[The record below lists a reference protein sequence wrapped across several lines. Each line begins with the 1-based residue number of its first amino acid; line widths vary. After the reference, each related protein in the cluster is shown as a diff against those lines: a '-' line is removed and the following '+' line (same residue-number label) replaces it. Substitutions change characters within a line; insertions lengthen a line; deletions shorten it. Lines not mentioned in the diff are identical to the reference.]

1 MRLISLELNGF
12 KSFAQRTKI
21 KFMPGMTGIVGP
33 NGSGKS
39 NIIEAIRW
47 VMGEQSAKDLR
58 GGKMADVI
66 FSGSDTRKPLN
77 RAEVAITFDNQD
89 HYLASDYTEI
99 KITRRLY
106 RNGES
111 QYLINGS
118 ECRLKDVLNLFMDSG
133 LGRESFSIISQGR
146 VESIFNGKPEDRR
159 AVIEEVAGV
168 AKYKK
173 NKDTAQKRLTETND
187 NLQRINDII
196 NELETQLEPLAQ
208 QSALAQDYQ
217 EQKHRFD
224 QLDKTKTVLDIENNQ
239 GQLKEVEHRL
249 GNAKR
254 LSVQYDEQTKLAKQ
268 ALSEL
273 KQQQARL
280 NVTKD
285 KLQNDLLI
293 QTKQIADL
301 TNTKSISTER
311 TNNEKAML
319 AQIKARLVQVKTQL
333 ADNKTQLSTWQ
344 QQQAVQQAAIQSNQ
358 TMLTQLKEMS
368 VEERQNQLSQ
378 QIDELQAQQVDQMQ
392 KLTTI
397 HNQKTYL
404 TRNHDQDEKRQNQ
417 AGIQL
422 ETSQQELTKL
432 QQQQEQLQQVVT
444 QQQGVVAQTSAQLQ
458 QEQLQHQQLQTQY
471 EQKQKQ
477 WYQSLGQVQTI
488 QARINSFKS
497 LEADYAGFYQGVR
510 YVLQHRQQFS
520 GLKGPVAEVIEVPA
534 RYTTAIETVLGGQLQ
549 NLVVDNQTSGKQ
561 IINFLVANRAGRATI
576 LPLDTLAHRNT
587 NQALLQQLTRLT
599 GLEGVASELIK
610 VDSAYQLVLDHLL
623 SNTLVADNLD
633 HATVIARQSR
643 HRFRVVTLDG
653 QLINASGAMTGG
665 ADKQQRQGLLSRQKS
680 QQTTNE
686 QLKTAQNQTTA
697 LEEQVGK
704 FDTAIKANSQVIEAL
719 QTKLTQQKDDLQTT
733 SGKANLLVAQ
743 QKIIQ
748 RQVSALKFEVQ
759 QQTDEYTTFAQQLQA
774 NEQQEQQVTAAI
786 ESLKAEIAQS
796 KANLQAL
803 QENASSQTTQIHD
816 KEQWLAV
823 AKEKLQQLKR
833 QISDLTNAIT
843 ADKQSIVQ
851 LTQQTDETRSN
862 QTNQQVQGE
871 QAASQLADIQQHHE
885 QTNKQV
891 TQTKRSLDK
900 LRTKIDTAE
909 QQQTRLQ
916 ELQRAALDELN
927 EVNARHVRLES
938 LIDQGMNRLAEQYA
952 MTLAEAKQNL
962 SELEPAEIKSQLK
975 LLKRGLDEIG
985 TVNLGSIEEYER
997 VSTRYSFLHEQQTD
1011 LLDSQQQ
1018 LNETMQEMDQEVK
1031 TRFATSFKQVATAFS
1046 RIFVEMFGGG
1056 QAQLVLT
1063 TPDDLLT
1070 SGIDIVAQPPG
1081 KKNQQMSLL
1090 SGGERALTAITLL
1103 FSILAVRPVPF
1114 AILDE
1119 TEAALD
1125 EANVNRFAHYLST
1138 YGDDGP
1144 QFIVV
1149 THRKGT
1155 MMNAKVLYGVTMQ
1168 ESGVSKMVSVSL
1180 EDVKVS

>member
-12 KSFAQRTKI
+12 KSFAQKTKI
-21 KFMPGMTGIVGP
+21 EFMPGMTGIVGP

-66 FSGSDTRKPLN
+66 FAGSAARKPLN
-77 RAEVAITFDNQD
+77 RAEVAITFDNHD

-99 KITRRLY
+99 KITRRLF

-111 QYLINGS
+111 QYLINGND
-118 ECRLKDVLNLFMDSG
+118 CRLKDVLNLFMDSG

-146 VESIFNGKPEDRR
+146 VEAIFNGKPEDRR

-187 NLQRINDII
+187 NLHRINDII
-196 NELETQLEPLAQ
+196 NELETQMEPLAQ
-208 QSALAQDYQ
+208 QSALAKDYQ
-217 EQKHRFD
+217 EQKQRFD
-224 QLDKTKTVLDIENNQ
+224 QLDKTKTVWDIEKNQ
-239 GQLKEVEHRL
+239 EQLTNVNHRL
-249 GNAKR
+249 TNAKQ
-254 LSVQYDEQTKLAKQ
+254 LSEQYDEQTELANRE
-268 ALSEL
+268 LNEL
-273 KQQQARL
+273 KQQQNRL

-285 KLQNDLLI
+285 KLQNDLLV
-293 QTKQIADL
+293 QTQQIADL
-301 TNTKSISTER
+301 TNARSISTER
-311 TNNEKAML
+311 TNHEKTTL
-319 AQIKARLVQVKTQL
+319 TQINARLVQVKAQL
-333 ADNKTQLSTWQ
+333 ADNETQLRNWQ
-344 QQQAVQQAAIQSNQ
+344 QQQLEQQTEIQTKQ
-358 TMLTQLKEMS
+358 TQLNQLQAMS
-368 VEERQNQLSQ
+368 VEERQTQLAQ

-392 KLTTI
+392 KLTTV

-404 TRNHDQDEKRQNQ
+404 THNHEQDEQRQNQ

-422 ETSQQELTKL
+422 KTSQQALTKL
-432 QQQQEQLQQVVT
+432 QQQQEQLQQTVA
-444 QQQGVVAQTSAQLQ
+444 QQQGVVAQTSTQLQ

-477 WYQSLGQVQTI
+477 WYQALGQVQTI

-520 GLKGPVAEVIEVPA
+520 GLKGPVSELLQVPA

-549 NLVVDNQTSGKQ
+549 NLVVDNQASGKQ

-576 LPLDTLAHRNT
+576 LPVDTLAHRGS
-587 NQALLQQLTRLT
+587 NQTLLQQLTHLT
-599 GLEGVASELIK
+599 GLEGLASELVK

-623 SNTLVADNLD
+623 SNTLIADNLD
-633 HATVIARQSR
+633 HATLIARQSH

-665 ADKQQRQGLLSRQKS
+665 ANKQQRQGLLSRQQS
-680 QQTTNE
+680 QQTTSD
-686 QLKTAQNQTTA
+686 QLTAAQKQTSI

-704 FDTAIKANSQVIEAL
+704 FDTAIKANNQLINEL
-719 QTKLTQQKDDLQTT
+719 QTKLSQQKEQLQATT
-733 SGKANLLVAQ
+733 GKVNLLTEQ
-743 QKIIQ
+743 QKLGQ
-748 RQVSALKFEVQ
+748 RQVSALEFEVQ
-759 QQTDEYTTFAQQLQA
+759 QTDEHTSFAQQVQE
-774 NEQQEQQVTAAI
+774 NEEQEQQVTAKI
-786 ESLKAEIAQS
+786 ESLKTAIGQR
-796 KANLQAL
+796 KIDLQAL
-803 QENASSQTTQIHD
+803 QENASAQINQIHD

-833 QISDLTNAIT
+833 QISDVTNSIT
-843 ADKQSIVQ
+843 ADNQSIEQ
-851 LTQQTDETRSN
+851 LTQQTNQTISN
-862 QTNQQVQGE
+862 QTNQQAQGKK
-871 QAASQLADIQQHHE
+871 AASELADLQQLHDRTNNE
-885 QTNKQV
+885 LDQT
-891 TQTKRSLDK
+891 TKSLDE
-900 LRTKIDTAE
+900 LSSKIRTAE

-962 SELEPAEIKSQLK
+962 SDLEPTEINSQLK

-985 TVNLGSIEEYER
+985 PVNLGSIEEYER
-997 VSTRYSFLHEQQTD
+997 VSTRYTFLHDQQTD

-1031 TRFATSFKQVATAFS
+1031 TRFETSFHQVATAFS
-1046 RIFVEMFGGG
+1046 QIFVEMFGGG
-1056 QAQLVLT
+1056 QAKLVLT
-1063 TPDDLLT
+1063 DPDDLLT
-1070 SGIDIVAQPPG
+1070 SGIDIIAQPPG

-1180 EDVKVS
+1180 EDVAAS